1 MEDPFEKPLSTGDE
15 HLRWPLADVAPE
27 MLEVSVVAVRAQ
39 SRSPE
44 PRVVPASPARTQPGF
59 SDDSQTGNDSSRAP
73 DRPVTSG
80 ERYVT
85 SDGEAARCA
94 WG

>member
-39 SRSPE
+39 SRSP
-44 PRVVPASPARTQPGF
+44 
-59 SDDSQTGNDSSRAP
+59 SRAWSR
-73 DRPVTSG
+73 RPPHAHAT
-80 ERYVT
+80 RIL
-85 SDGEAARCA
+85 R
-94 WG
+94 

>member
-44 PRVVPASPARTQPGF
+44 PRVVPASPARTQPGC
-59 SDDSQTGNDSSRAP
+59 SMILKRETIRAE
-73 DRPVTSG
+73 RPTDPP
-80 ERYVT
+80 RPF
-85 SDGEAARCA
+85 R
-94 WG
+94 

>member
-44 PRVVPASPARTQPGF
+44 PRVVPQRRLSAAWWLSVGGAGGF
-59 SDDSQTGNDSSRAP
+59 THKSRSVP
-73 DRPVTSG
+73 NMLENNSMGP
-80 ERYVT
+80 
-85 SDGEAARCA
+85 CA
-94 WG
+94 

>member
-39 SRSPE
+39 SRSP
-44 PRVVPASPARTQPGF
+44 
-59 SDDSQTGNDSSRAP
+59 SRAGGP
-73 DRPVTSG
+73 GVPRTHAT
-80 ERYVT
+80 RIL
-85 SDGEAARCA
+85 R
-94 WG
+94 

>member
-44 PRVVPASPARTQPGF
+44 PRVVPASHARNP
-59 SDDSQTGNDSSRAP
+59 DSPMILKRETIRAE
-73 DRPVTSG
+73 RPTDPP
-80 ERYVT
+80 RPF
-85 SDGEAARCA
+85 R
-94 WG
+94 